1 MKKQFIHVP
10 LDDILDNKGIILLTY
25 VIYELPQRLID
36 LDVGKSFEFKC
47 DAQSNPPSKFEW
59 MQKLPIL
66 ELEKDPRRP
75 VYSRGFGK
83 SLILKNVSYEHEG
96 MWACT
101 ATTVIKGKD

>member
-1 MKKQFIHVP
+1 
-10 LDDILDNKGIILLTY
+10 
-25 VIYELPQRLID
+25 
-36 LDVGKSFEFKC
+36 
-47 DAQSNPPSKFEW
+47 

-83 SLILKNVSYEHEG
+83 SLMLKNVSYEHEG